1 MKPQLKAPTKI
12 EGRCSLHPWAKLI
25 CPVCAGRKG
34 GRGRKGKR
42 SQRVE
47 LMRMFKTLRTAFLP
61 GKRSGG

>member
-1 MKPQLKAPTKI
+1 MPRSNTPTTI
-12 EGRCSLHPWAKLI
+12 QGQCSVHTWAKLI

-47 LMRMFKTLRTAFLP
+47 FMRVFKTLRTNPVGYESDDF
-61 GKRSGG
+61 